1 MKNYIIRKK
10 NPLAVYC
17 GSLIQQNH
25 GEDLKGHGYVIWNLK
40 SKAFRQLDIDNDCGF
55 YTIDVKRGVLSTD
68 VSDIPSKVRLR
79 VRCFETIASE
89 VKVVVSEI
97 RKLTEIIE
105 ITYVRVDSEQSLN
118 KSSLT
123 TKELNLSDLS
133 SVEYQNK
140 LIKDFLVRKSIGT
153 TIPDAVMARVFEINE
168 TYNQSIDRDKI
179 VRNIRWKPKKFEF
192 SNMFSYG
199 ENNVIDFSDMKD
211 VIGVFAVNAS
221 GKSSILS
228 ALSFCI
234 FDKCDRAFKASH
246 VLNSQKM
253 SFYCKFNFEI
263 ENVNYYIERSGKS
276 DKKGNVKVDVKFWKE
291 EDGKVIELNG
301 EARRSTNDLIRDYLG
316 TYDDFILTVLSIQNN
331 KLGTFVDMGQTERK
345 DLLSQFMGL
354 NLFDELARPAG
365 EKLKELETEAKFI
378 QKNESTEDL
387 RDVNIKI
394 GLFTD
399 QVTVLSEER
408 KLLTHEKDSM
418 NGEIISLTEKL
429 IKFDEEVS
437 TDISGLRKSKSDLEN
452 SISTL
457 EDNIVGI
464 ESELTSIKSDISS
477 TEGEITRLK
486 SSGVEAAFEELTSL
500 KKALVSKKHE
510 IDKKKIFVDGK
521 LDKLKRL
528 DKHEYDPNC
537 KFCVNND
544 FVKDAL
550 DAKLSLEGDK
560 VVVGSLLQE
569 YASIESMIASKTT
582 VEDDYRSYTKL
593 LPKLSLLEKSLAAK
607 NKQSMT
613 AQNKVV
619 VERNSLKEVDVM
631 ISRYLKQEAA
641 IESNLKIE
649 SLRESLTRKILMTD
663 RRILEKSDLLSEIT
677 GKIGVLTSEKEKR
690 EKNALLLKTVELE
703 IQAYSH
709 YVSSVSRD
717 GIPFEL
723 ISQAVPIIEKEVN
736 TILSQIVEFGVNI
749 QTDGR
754 NVVTNIVYNDK
765 SWPLELASGLEKFLT
780 SLVIRVALINI
791 SNLPRPNFIAI
802 DEGFGCADADNL
814 ASMNSLFSI
823 LKSNFDF
830 MLIISHLDSMKD
842 MVDHT
847 IEIKKENGFSKIT
860 V

>member
-1 MKNYIIRKK
+1 MKNYIVRKK
-10 NPLAVYC
+10 TPLAVYC
-17 GSLIQQNH
+17 GSLVQQNH
-25 GEDLKGHGYVIWNLK
+25 GEELNGHGYVIWNLK
-40 SKAFRQLDIDNDCGF
+40 SKAFRQLDIDNTIGF
-55 YTIDVKRGVLSTD
+55 YTVDVNRGVLSTD
-68 VSDIPSKVRLR
+68 ISNIPPKVRLR
-79 VRCFETIASE
+79 VRCFESIASE
-89 VKVVVSEI
+89 VKLVVSEI
-97 RKLTEIIE
+97 RKVTEIIE
-105 ITYVRVDSEQSLN
+105 ITYVRVDNEQTSN
-118 KSSLT
+118 KSSIT

-140 LIKDFLVRKSIGT
+140 LIKEFLIRKSVGT
-153 TIPDAVMARVFEINE
+153 TIPDSVMSKVFEINE

-199 ENNVIDFSDMKD
+199 ENNVIDFSNMKD

-263 ENVNYYIERSGKS
+263 ENVNYYIERSGKA

-291 EDGKVIELNG
+291 EDGKIVELNG

-354 NLFDELARPAG
+354 NIFDELSSPSSER
-365 EKLKELETEAKFI
+365 LKELETEAKFL
-378 QKNESTEDL
+378 QKNDSLEDL
-387 RDVNIKI
+387 AEVNSKI
-394 GLFTD
+394 GLFSD
-399 QVTVLSEER
+399 QVSTLTEER
-408 KLLTHEKDSM
+408 KSLTLEKESM
-418 NGEIISLTEKL
+418 TSTVISLTEKL
-429 IKFDEEVS
+429 VKFDAEVS
-437 TDISGLRKSKSDLEN
+437 TDITGLRQEKQRLED
-452 SISTL
+452 SIARLEKDILTL
-457 EDNIVGI
+457 E
-464 ESELTSIKSDISS
+464 SETTAIKSDIV
-477 TEGEITRLK
+477 TVEGEIARFK
-486 SSGVEAAFEELTSL
+486 SSGIEAAFEELASL
-500 KKALVSKKHE
+500 KKSLISKKHE

-521 LDKLKRL
+521 LDKLRRL

-537 KFCVNND
+537 RFCVNND

-550 DAKLSLEGDK
+550 DAKASLEEDK
-560 VVVGSLLQE
+560 VVVGNLLKE
-569 YASIESMIASKTT
+569 YAALDAEILAKST
-582 VEDDYRSYTKL
+582 VEEDYRTYTKL
-593 LPKLSLLEKSLAAK
+593 LPKLTALEKSLSVK
-607 NKQSMT
+607 NKQTMT
-613 AQNKVV
+613 SQNKIV
-619 VERNSLKEVDVM
+619 VEQSSIKEVDVM

-649 SLRESLTRKILMTD
+649 ESRDAISRKITMTD
-663 RRILEKSDLLSEIT
+663 RRISEKGDLISELT
-677 GKIGVLTSEKEKR
+677 GKIGVLNAEKEKR
-690 EKNALLLKTVELE
+690 ENNALLLKTIETE
-703 IQAYSH
+703 IQAYSY
-709 YVSSVSRD
+709 YVSAVSRD

-814 ASMNSLFSI
+814 SAMNSLFSI

>member
-40 SKAFRQLDIDNDCGF
+40 SKAFRQLDIDNACGF

-68 VSDIPSKVRLR
+68 VIDIPSKVRLR

-89 VKVVVSEI
+89 VKLVVSEI

-133 SVEYQNK
+133 DVEYQNK

-153 TIPDAVMARVFEINE
+153 TIPDTVMSRIFEINE

-253 SFYCKFNFEI
+253 SFYCKFNFDI
-263 ENVNYYIERSGKS
+263 ENVNYYIERSGKA

-291 EDGKVIELNG
+291 EDGKVVELNG

-354 NLFDELARPAG
+354 NLFDELAGPAG

-387 RDVNIKI
+387 RDVNAKI

-399 QVTVLSEER
+399 QVVVLSEER
-408 KLLTHEKDSM
+408 KSLTHEKDSM
-418 NGEIISLTEKL
+418 NSEIISLTEKL

-437 TDISGLRKSKSDLEN
+437 TDIAGLRKRKVELEH

-457 EDNIVGI
+457 EDNIVDI
-464 ESELTSIKSDISS
+464 ESELTSIKSDVAS

-486 SSGVEAAFEELTSL
+486 SSGVEAAFEELSSIKKSL
-500 KKALVSKKHE
+500 ISKKHE

-560 VVVGSLLQE
+560 VVVGGLLQE
-569 YASIESMIASKTT
+569 YASIEATIASKAS
-582 VEDDYRSYTKL
+582 VEDDYREYTKL
-593 LPKLSLLEKSLAAK
+593 LPKLALLEKSLATK
-607 NKQSMT
+607 NKQYMT

-619 VERNSLKEVDVM
+619 VDRNSLKEVDVM

-663 RRILEKSDLLSEIT
+663 RRLLEKSDLLSEIT

-690 EKNALLLKTVELE
+690 EKNALLLKSVELE
-703 IQAYSH
+703 IQAYGH